1 MGMRFKNPRVEKLE
15 ESVNE
20 AIRTKLSDEEAFK
33 VVPFDEAAVERTG
46 YSNYSEAFAH
56 GDADDFS
63 RSNGLA
69 QRTCKGGLHHL

>member
-33 VVPFDEAAVERTG
+33 VVPSVHGAGDRKKSHEQEAR
-46 YSNYSEAFAH
+46 
-56 GDADDFS
+56 
-63 RSNGLA
+63 
-69 QRTCKGGLHHL
+69 